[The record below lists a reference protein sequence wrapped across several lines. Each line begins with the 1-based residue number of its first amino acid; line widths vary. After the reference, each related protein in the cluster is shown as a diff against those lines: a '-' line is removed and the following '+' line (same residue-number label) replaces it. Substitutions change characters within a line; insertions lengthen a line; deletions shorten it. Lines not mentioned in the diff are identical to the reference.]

1 MTDQAFSVSS
11 SYLKNNQNKINAHYH
26 MLGSG
31 FTLWFLWQISTLA
44 GIFLGNI
51 VPEQLGLTFTIP
63 LTFLA
68 LIVSELRKPDHII
81 VILISGI
88 SSLGFYNFPYK
99 IYIILSAFIALS
111 VSYLLISRFKEIA
124 K

>member
-1 MTDQAFSVSS
+1 
-11 SYLKNNQNKINAHYH
+11 

-31 FTLWFLWQISTLA
+31 LTLWLLWQISTLA

-68 LIVSELRKPDHII
+68 LIVSELRKLDHVI
-81 VILISGI
+81 VILISGT
-88 SSLGFYNFPYK
+88 SSLVFYNYPYK
-99 IYIILSAFIALS
+99 IYIILSAFIALG
-111 VSYLLISRFKEIA
+111 VSYLLILRFKEIL